1 MKYFANYM
9 ADTVIRENEKGERF
23 RKRIEH
29 LRETGPVSK
38 DIEEVWG
45 IPTYGNYNELKPI
58 SKKDYDTFGIEWD
71 WDPRTGKLR
80 RFGGS
85 K

>member
-9 ADTVIRENEKGERF
+9 ADAVIRENDKGERF
-23 RKRIEH
+23 MKTIDY
-29 LRETGPVSK
+29 LREGGPVAE
-38 DIEEVWG
+38 DDEEAWG
-45 IPTYGNYNELKPI
+45 IPTYGNYNELKPF

-71 WDPRTGKLR
+71 WDPRTGELR